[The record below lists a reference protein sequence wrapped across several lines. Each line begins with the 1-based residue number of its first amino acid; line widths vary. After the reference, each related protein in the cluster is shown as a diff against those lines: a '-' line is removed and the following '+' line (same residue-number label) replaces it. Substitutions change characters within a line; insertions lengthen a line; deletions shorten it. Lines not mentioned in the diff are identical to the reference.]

1 MENTTTRKLEVVIV
15 EIKGVPNIGSSELSH
30 SGNIK
35 SIQQLIERVEDSLSQ
50 QRISEINR

>member
-15 EIKGVPNIGSSELSH
+15 EIKCVPNIGSVNSLILARQSR
-30 SGNIK
+30 S
-35 SIQQLIERVEDSLSQ
+35 QLIERVEDSLPQ